1 MDQFFLS
8 FLMARLIV
16 NWPHRLRHSILR
28 LFLTCPV
35 SIRNEPNSFRYP
47 SIESQSPTSRMWLLL
62 KLSINRGRWRSCSSL
77 VHLSLFTQRS
87 LSLIL
92 SLRCILLSFLYFPPD
107 TQLAPALWTK
117 IQLGWDGIPFQHSLF
132 IHLSWFAWT
141 LKNNG
146 GVRFLDWN
154 YIVVIVFIH
163 EINVVRFIS
172 VFFSVFLPYTPF
184 HRSSYL
190 FPFRTLKPGRGHD
203 DDDHSAVISEDAKYI
218 GCSVYPHLILCTT
231 WANTCKHNEGALI
244 LFGGTMFDQCLY
256 GLYLRID

>member
-28 LFLTCPV
+28 LFLTCPANTKRTELV
-35 SIRNEPNSFRYP
+35 SL
-47 SIESQSPTSRMWLLL
+47 SIHRISVTSRMWLLL

-117 IQLGWDGIPFQHSLF
+117 IQLGWDGMGFLSSIASSF
-132 IHLSWFAWT
+132 IYHGSPEPWRTTAAFVSW
-141 LKNNG
+141 
-146 GVRFLDWN
+146 
-154 YIVVIVFIH
+154 
-163 EINVVRFIS
+163 
-172 VFFSVFLPYTPF
+172 
-184 HRSSYL
+184 
-190 FPFRTLKPGRGHD
+190 
-203 DDDHSAVISEDAKYI
+203 I
-218 GCSVYPHLILCTT
+218 GIIL
-231 WANTCKHNEGALI
+231 L
-244 LFGGTMFDQCLY
+244 
-256 GLYLRID
+256 